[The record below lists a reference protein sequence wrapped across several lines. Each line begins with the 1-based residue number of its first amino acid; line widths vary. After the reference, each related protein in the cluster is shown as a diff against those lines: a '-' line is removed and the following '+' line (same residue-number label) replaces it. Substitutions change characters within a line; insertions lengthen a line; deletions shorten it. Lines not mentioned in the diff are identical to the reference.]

1 METRKPTNSSDW
13 RDWSVLDLGD
23 NFYAIGC
30 PEPIGAPIEGPPDF
44 IDNYINVRRFVF
56 HNRETYGIK

>member
-1 METRKPTNSSDW
+1 MKTINPTNSSDW
-13 RDWSVLDLGD
+13 RDWSVLELGD

-30 PEPIGAPIEGPPDF
+30 LEPIGALAAPDF
-44 IDNYINVRRFVF
+44 IDNYINVRRFMF

>member
-13 RDWSVLDLGD
+13 RDWSVLELGG
-23 NFYAIGC
+23 NSYAIGRS
-30 PEPIGAPIEGPPDF
+30 EPIGALAAPDF

-56 HNRETYGIK
+56 HNREAYGIK